1 MCDNIGK
8 SLINIYYI
16 RAAIEAATGVRLSLN
31 ETRDILLE
39 EGLITKRQYNEEAA
53 PLAGY
58 DELYQTDVAMR
69 DISDLDTEE
78 GLPDHFIPGT

>member
-1 MCDNIGK
+1 M
-8 SLINIYYI
+8 INIYYI

-39 EGLITKRQYNEEAA
+39 EGMITKRQYHEEAA
-53 PLAGY
+53 PFHGY
-58 DELYQTDVAMR
+58 DELYQSDIAVRDVADM
-69 DISDLDTEE
+69 DTEE